1 MLDLAVVLPK
11 GINPYLF
18 LMLGGFVIGVLGH
31 AFRSRVIVAIGV
43 ALIFLATL
51 LFPLAIH
58 LFEERPEPP
67 PGPQFEP

>member
-31 AFRSRVIVAIGV
+31 MVRSRVIVAVGV

-51 LFPLAIH
+51 GFPLAIH
-58 LFEERPEPP
+58 VFEDRPEPP